1 MAKFG
6 TSVTQGSDISR
17 RSLKDWERQGE
28 ILGLL
33 DGKTAVVS
41 GIANKRSIAWG
52 IARALLRE
60 GASLIVTYQNDRF
73 KENLDK
79 LLADVDVPVKS
90 LLLDV
95 TNEGLMTEFVNQL
108 EVIAPK
114 GVDILVHSI
123 AHADRHDMGGRF
135 LETSRE
141 GFSMALTVSA
151 YSLTELT
158 RAVYPSMKKA
168 GGGSIIAMTYQ
179 GSTRVMPNYNVMGV
193 AKAALESSIR
203 YLAFDLGKEHIRVN
217 AISAGPVKT
226 LAAAGVKGISQAL
239 HGMVEGAPIPENIS
253 TDDLGNAAVFL
264 SSDWSRYITGHI
276 LFVDSGTHIMG

>member
-1 MAKFG
+1 M
-6 TSVTQGSDISR
+6 
-17 RSLKDWERQGE
+17 
-28 ILGLL
+28 GLL
-33 DGKTAVVS
+33 EGKVAVVT

-52 IARALLRE
+52 IARAYLRE
-60 GASLIVTYQNDRF
+60 GASLIVTYQNERF

-79 LLADVDVPVKS
+79 LLDDVDAPVKS

-95 TNEGLMTEFVNQL
+95 SNDESMTAFANDL
-108 EVIAPK
+108 EAMAPK
-114 GVDILVHSI
+114 GIDILVHSI
-123 AHADRHDMGGRF
+123 AYADRTDLEGRF
-135 LETSRE
+135 LDTKRD
-141 GFSMALTVSA
+141 GFVMALTVSA

-158 RAVYPSMKKA
+158 RAVYPSMTKA
-168 GGGSIIAMTYQ
+168 GGGSIVAMTYQ

-239 HGMVEGAPIPENIS
+239 HSTEERAPIPENIS
-253 TDDLGNAAVFL
+253 TDDVGNAAVFL
-264 SSDWSRYITGHI
+264 SSDWARHITGHI
-276 LFVDSGTHIMG
+276 LFVDSGSHIMG